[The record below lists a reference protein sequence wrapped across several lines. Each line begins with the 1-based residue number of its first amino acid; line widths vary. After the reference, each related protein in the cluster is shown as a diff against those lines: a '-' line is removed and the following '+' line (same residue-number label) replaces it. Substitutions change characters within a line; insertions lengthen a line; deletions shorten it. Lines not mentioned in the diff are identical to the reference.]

1 MDFLYVFLG
10 FVIFASM
17 VVILPQFI
25 FDIDYLFPI
34 EIRENEININSV
46 IIYIIFIG
54 AAFNSWGTFQ
64 YESWVYFIFFWIGV
78 SIFAF
83 VTELIVEQIR
93 WNIQN

>member
-10 FVIFASM
+10 ALIF
-17 VVILPQFI
+17 ILIVEVLPVLI
-25 FDIDYLFPI
+25 FDMDYLFPI
-34 EIRENEININSV
+34 EIRENEININTV
-46 IIYIIFIG
+46 IIYVIFIG

-83 VTELIVEQIR
+83 VTELIVEQVR